1 MSLRTVRGGV
11 LALLLPMTAC
21 VSGPDYHLP
30 ASAVAASPRAAR
42 AFVSAQEASFS
53 PAEPPD
59 RWWHLYGDPQ
69 LDGYVREA
77 LAANTDLRAADANL
91 RRASAIV
98 LEYRARGAVQA
109 DVDASGTLSHAG
121 GYTSASSAPQSYALG
136 IHLSYPLDLAGSIR
150 RGIEA
155 ANADAEAVAAARDQV
170 RVVVA
175 AAVTRA
181 YLRVCSSNHTLAA
194 TRQVLATQRATL
206 DATRRLAAGG
216 RGTDFDVSRAGA
228 AVNRS
233 AATLPHLESE
243 RQASL
248 FELAALMGKVP
259 ADYPEEAAACQQPPE
274 PGERLPVGDGWQLIQ
289 RRPDIRAAER
299 SLAAATALIGVETA
313 NLYPQVTLGASA
325 GAAGVARHLLSS
337 NSFGAS
343 IGPLLSWRW
352 PNRSITKARI
362 AAAGANVDAA
372 LASFDGTVLQAL
384 RETETA
390 LSACTQE
397 LERERSLVQAREDAA
412 RASLQA
418 QRLYQFGRIDFLD
431 LLSAQAALADAESA
445 LAASRAQRVDRQV
458 DLFLSLGGGW
468 IAGNHPTD
476 ALHAP

>member
-1 MSLRTVRGGV
+1 MSVRTVRGGL
-11 LALLLPMTAC
+11 LALLLPLTAC

-30 ASAVAASPRAAR
+30 ANAVAASQQAAR
-42 AFVSAQEASFS
+42 AFVSGQDASFS
-53 PAEPPD
+53 HDAPPD

-69 LDGYVREA
+69 LDAYVREA

-91 RRASAIV
+91 RRASATV

-109 DVDASGTLSHAG
+109 DVDASGTLTHAG
-121 GYTSASSAPQSYALG
+121 GYTQASAAPQSYALG
-136 IHLSYPLDLAGSIR
+136 LHLSYPLDLAGGIR

-181 YLRVCSSNHTLAA
+181 YLQVCTRNHTLAA
-194 TRQVLATQRATL
+194 TRQVLAVQRATL

-233 AATLPHLESE
+233 AAAIPHLLAE
-243 RQASL
+243 RQAAL
-248 FELAALMGKVP
+248 FELAALMGRVP
-259 ADYPEEAAACQQPPE
+259 ADYPREAEACPQPPE
-274 PGERLPVGDGWQLIQ
+274 LEQALPVGDGGQLLQ

-299 SLAAATALIGVETA
+299 SLAAATAMIGVETA
-313 NLYPQVTLGASA
+313 DLYPRVTLGGSLGTA
-325 GAAGVARHLLSS
+325 GTRVQLLSADGLGVS
-337 NSFGAS
+337 V
-343 IGPLLSWRW
+343 GPLLSWHW
-352 PNRSITKARI
+352 PNRRVAKARI
-362 AAAGANVDAA
+362 AAAGANADAA
-372 LASFDGTVLQAL
+372 LASFDGVVLQAL
-384 RETETA
+384 RQTETA

-397 LERERSLVQAREDAA
+397 LERERSLAQARGDAA
-412 RASLQA
+412 RAAGQA
-418 QRLYQFGRIDFLD
+418 QQLYRFGRIDFLD

-445 LAASRAQRVDRQV
+445 LAVSRAERIDRQM

-468 IAGNHPTD
+468 AATD
-476 ALHAP
+476 SAPGGVQ